1 MVFRALIV
9 EQPVCCRV
17 EAMRLREA
25 DWHGPCMRGPPCS
38 WEPVPSAPGVMP
50 VADAHVPETWQLKAR
65 HAYRA
70 LGCLDLG
77 SRSSGEGSTE
87 EAGFELSRKLGVGG

>member
-50 VADAHVPETWQLKAR
+50 VADAHVPETWQGM
-65 HAYRA
+65 H
-70 LGCLDLG
+70 
-77 SRSSGEGSTE
+77 TE
-87 EAGFELSRKLGVGG
+87 HWVV